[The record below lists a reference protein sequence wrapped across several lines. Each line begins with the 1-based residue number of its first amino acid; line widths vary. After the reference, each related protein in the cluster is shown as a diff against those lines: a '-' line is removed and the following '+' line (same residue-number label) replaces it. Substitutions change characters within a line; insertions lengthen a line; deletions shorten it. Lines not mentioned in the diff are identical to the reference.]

1 MVARAWTT
9 IILWLSTLGF
19 SFALLMTFTT
29 RNQRQVG
36 VGTHELPPGP
46 DGQTELLEY
55 PVYEWYTEYAPDSYM
70 LMVMSIILLL
80 ILVNVFATYFVW
92 RGAINLPTQAE
103 TKMANRAGVSHHR
116 RKPEAKTKR
125 DSQDDDR
132 FPALDDEYATN
143 NDGEFMT
150 LEELQRRQR
159 G

>member
-1 MVARAWTT
+1 MVARTWTT

-19 SFALLMTFTT
+19 SFVLLMTFTT
-29 RNQRQVG
+29 MSQRHVG
-36 VGTHELPPGP
+36 FGTQELPPGP

-125 DSQDDDR
+125 DSQDD
-132 FPALDDEYATN
+132 EYVSSD
-143 NDGEFMT
+143 DGEFMT